1 LRGFDVDEVVRSS
14 VEETLNGL
22 LDAEAVG
29 EAPLHDHGPVAQP
42 CKAGGS
48 GMNRGTNLNVAN
60 YLIDHSGFV
69 WTDLLDDW
77 KWLVPSTATVWLM
90 NRFAELVL
98 MLEDGSVS
106 YLETSTG
113 ALRRIARDRE
123 EFIVRIDEND
133 NANEWLMI
141 PLVDQCVTA
150 GMILGAN
157 QCYGFKTAPT
167 LGGQYEIA
175 NVELSDISVYLAVM
189 GQIHEQI
196 KDLPDGTRVRHVVV
210 D

>member
-1 LRGFDVDEVVRSS
+1 
-14 VEETLNGL
+14 
-22 LDAEAVG
+22 
-29 EAPLHDHGPVAQP
+29 
-42 CKAGGS
+42 
-48 GMNRGTNLNVAN
+48 MNRGTGLNVAD
-60 YLIDHSGFV
+60 YLIDHSGFSWV
-69 WTDLLDDW
+69 DLLDDW
-77 KWLVPSTATVWLM
+77 KWLIPSTATVWLM

-98 MLEDGSVS
+98 VFEDGSVS
-106 YLETSTG
+106 YLETSAG
-113 ALRRIARDRE
+113 ALRNIARDRE
-123 EFIVRIDEND
+123 EFIVRIDEGD

-141 PLVDQCVTA
+141 PLVDRCVTA

-175 NVELSDISVYLAVM
+175 NVELSDISVYLALM

-196 KDLPDGTRVRHVVV
+196 RDLPDGTRITHVVI

>member
-1 LRGFDVDEVVRSS
+1 
-14 VEETLNGL
+14 
-22 LDAEAVG
+22 
-29 EAPLHDHGPVAQP
+29 
-42 CKAGGS
+42 
-48 GMNRGTNLNVAN
+48 MNVAD
-60 YLIDHSGFV
+60 YLIDHTGFA
-69 WTDLLDDW
+69 WADLLDDW

-98 MLEDGSVS
+98 VLEDGGVS
-106 YLETSTG
+106 YLETSAG
-113 ALRRIARDRE
+113 ALRTIARDGE
-123 EFIVRIDEND
+123 EFIVRIDEGN
-133 NANEWLMI
+133 NANDWLMI
-141 PLVDQCVTA
+141 PLVDHCVAA

-175 NVELSDISVYLAVM
+175 NIERSDISVYLPLM

-196 KDLPDGTRVRHVVV
+196 KDLPDGTRIEHVVI